1 MLHLTLIFTFMAATI
16 FLSMGCDRDR
26 IKEFG
31 DLKLGDPAPY
41 KPGDST
47 SGPYRKIPQAK
58 FYVYPM
64 ENGLPTMCVFE
75 ECGPHGEFI
84 ECLGGWLSG
93 SDLEEMSDLV
103 GLDEMDITAII
114 VVANQDSKI
123 VGIYPYHTM
132 QNLPEIL
139 KRHVD
144 LLDFGSF
151 AVKCPRGDQTV
162 CCGCG
167 HE

>member
-1 MLHLTLIFTFMAATI
+1 MLRFTSIFTLMVTMI
-16 FLSMGCDRDR
+16 FLSIGCKSDKS
-26 IKEFG
+26 KEFG
-31 DLKLGDPAPY
+31 SLKLGGPAPY

-58 FYVYPM
+58 FYVYPI

-75 ECGPHGEFI
+75 ECGPHGEII

-93 SDLEEMSDLV
+93 DDLEEISQELGLYESDTTSV
-103 GLDEMDITAII
+103 I
-114 VVANQDSKI
+114 VIANQDSKI
-123 VGIYPYHTM
+123 VGIYPNYTM
-132 QNLPEIL
+132 QDLPEIL

-144 LLDFGSF
+144 LIDFGRF
-151 AVKCPRGDQTV
+151 AEKCPRGDQAI
-162 CCGCG
+162 CCGCE